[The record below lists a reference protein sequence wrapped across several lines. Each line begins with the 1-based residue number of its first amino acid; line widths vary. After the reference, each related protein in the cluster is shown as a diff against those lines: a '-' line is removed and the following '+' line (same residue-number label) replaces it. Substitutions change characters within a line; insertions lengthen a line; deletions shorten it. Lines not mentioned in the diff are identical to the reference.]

1 MRIRLTLLPKCKDT
15 AILPLNHYPF
25 QAVIYHALSEIAPD
39 YSRALHEQG
48 YGRADS
54 FKRFRLFV
62 FSRCYLPDPQIRE
75 RAYVRDGHLL
85 FNPGH
90 IEWQIASPIPDFIRA
105 LIAGLAI
112 KQTITVGDQYASLDL
127 EIAKIEIIE
136 PPRFKQSMLFYT
148 LSPITV
154 SISEQTADGTLRKHY
169 VRAGDEKF
177 GPLVRVNLLE
187 KYRALTGVDPDD
199 SRLQFE
205 FDENYIRKRG
215 GVDRISKLVQFK
227 ETKIKSYQAPFRV
240 RGSLELIQL
249 GWECGFG
256 NANSQGFG
264 MVE

>member
-1 MRIRLTLLPKCKDT
+1 MRIRLTLLPRCKDV
-15 AILPLNHYPF
+15 AILPLDHHPF
-25 QAVIYHALSEIAPD
+25 QAVIYHALGEIAPD
-39 YSRALHEQG
+39 YSQALHEVG
-48 YGRADS
+48 YGDSNS

-62 FSRCYLPDPQIRE
+62 YSRCYLPDPKIRE
-75 RAYVRDGHLL
+75 RAAVRDGHLL
-85 FNPGH
+85 FNPGL
-90 IEWQIASPIPDFIRA
+90 IQWQIASPILDFIQA

-112 KQTITVGDQYASLDL
+112 KQVITVGDRHASLNL

-136 PPRFKQSMLFYT
+136 PPRFKEPMLFYT

-154 SISEQTADGTLRKHY
+154 SISEQTGEGALRKHY
-169 VRAGDEKF
+169 VRAGDERF
-177 GPLVRVNLLE
+177 GPLVRRNLIE
-187 KYRALTGVDPDD
+187 KYRALTGGDPDD

-205 FDENYIRKRG
+205 FDDNYIRKRG

-227 ETKIKSYQAPFRV
+227 DTKIKAYQAPFRV
-240 RGSLELIQL
+240 SGSLELIQL